1 MFIRR
6 MSMEKLLF
14 GDLED
19 CLNPVEELLDGLQS
33 SIAVLLLFKLR
44 EE

>member
-1 MFIRR
+1 
-6 MSMEKLLF
+6 MEKLLF
-14 GDLED
+14 GDWED

-33 SIAVLLLFKLR
+33 SIALLLLFKLR